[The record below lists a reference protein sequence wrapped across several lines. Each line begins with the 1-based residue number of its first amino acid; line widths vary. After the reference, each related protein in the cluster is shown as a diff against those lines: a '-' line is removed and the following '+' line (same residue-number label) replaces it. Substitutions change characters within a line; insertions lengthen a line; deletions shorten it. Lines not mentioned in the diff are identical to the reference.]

1 MTSTQGYVII
11 NEPGSERLE
20 GEPVQARREKAVE
33 IRAQARTRNR
43 NYPVAPASCKA
54 TLRKGKGKGKTGTEP
69 GSSETAAQG
78 LKEPVG
84 G

>member
-1 MTSTQGYVII
+1 MQ
-11 NEPGSERLE
+11 PGSERLE

-33 IRAQARTRNR
+33 RRAQARNRNR
-43 NYPVAPASCKA
+43 DYPVKPASCKA
-54 TLRKGKGKGKTGTEP
+54 TLRKVNGKGKTGTEP
-69 GSSETAAQG
+69 ESSETAAQG